1 MQFGAGTPFTR
12 AKSHI
17 SPVVQDGEQFRPRL
31 RELVEQVIV
40 DEKQI
45 VIKVRHA
52 ALLSEDFASR
62 ASEEPGTGTIE
73 LTTAV
78 DFKRRGVETKVV
90 LPGLAQQSVAS
101 RCDPALIKAVVRGRA
116 WFEELATRRVRSLED
131 LTKRDGISRRYIRRL
146 VDLAFLSP
154 RIVDAILEGRQPVT
168 LTATRVTELDLPLD
182 WAEQH
187 KLLAS

>member
-1 MQFGAGTPFTR
+1 
-12 AKSHI
+12 
-17 SPVVQDGEQFRPRL
+17 VVQDGEQFRPRL

-90 LPGLAQQSVAS
+90 LPGLAQPKRRSPSAAAIHRLRS
-101 RCDPALIKAVVRGRA
+101 RCEA
-116 WFEELATRRVRSLED
+116 
-131 LTKRDGISRRYIRRL
+131 RL
-146 VDLAFLSP
+146 PEWCPGS
-154 RIVDAILEGRQPVT
+154 T
-168 LTATRVTELDLPLD
+168 
-182 WAEQH
+182 
-187 KLLAS
+187 